1 MTQRARIVRSLALDD
16 STPRLFLD
24 FSLTK
29 TSQFAQILIP
39 ICILFARVNR
49 DPFRSDEKRERE
61 SVSRARFR
69 YI

>member
-29 TSQFAQILIP
+29 TSQFAPILIP

-49 DPFRSDEKRERE
+49 DPFRSDEKRESVRE
-61 SVSRARFR
+61 RL
-69 YI
+69 